1 MGMTNTN
8 LTLITVVLD
17 RSGSMGKLSTETI
30 TGFNKFLADQK
41 KLEGKANLTLAT
53 FASDYTLIH
62 DFCPLESVADL
73 SPTNYITGGYTSLYD
88 AVCRTIDTVGTKLA
102 AMNETDRPG
111 KIITVIITDGQENAS
126 REFKHSDVMHKIN
139 HQTEKYN
146 WNFVFLG
153 NTIGQVETATSFGV
167 RSRNALKYDATR
179 VGIGAS
185 YSTISSN
192 MTAYRN
198 NNDQRVD
205 NFFDLDKA
213 TDTPNVADTNSKDSS

>member
-1 MGMTNTN
+1 MTNTN

-17 RSGSMGKLSTETI
+17 RSGSMGKLSHETI
-30 TGFNKFLADQK
+30 TGFNKFLADQR
-41 KLEGKANLTLAT
+41 KLDGKAVLTLAT

-73 SPTNYITGGYTSLYD
+73 SPTNYTTAGYTSLYD

-102 AMNETDRPG
+102 GMNENDRPC
-111 KIITVIITDGQENAS
+111 KIITVIITDGQENS
-126 REFKHSDVMHKIN
+126 SKEYKHSDVMQKIN

-153 NTIGQVETATSFGV
+153 NTIDQVEAATSFGV
-167 RSRNALKYDATR
+167 RSRNTFKYAATAAG
-179 VGIGAS
+179 VGAS
-185 YSTISSN
+185 YNTISSN

-198 NNDQRVD
+198 SNDQRVD
-205 NFFDLDKA
+205 NFFDLDKSIPVS
-213 TDTPNVADTNSKDSS
+213 TPDSTPKQ